1 MKNSVGVEGSRA
13 SPCPTKA
20 LLGNCQHQAQK
31 TYAMTDQTESA
42 NSALSGAD
50 TERTLF
56 EPTLPSPNVP
66 MTKIGNA
73 EADREA
79 VQDDAWLDNWD
90 LIIHR
95 CSDCGRPFG
104 TANRLTQHRA
114 AWHSLDS
121 PKLPPYEH
129 QPVIPHIEKSN
140 LYVLVDDGDLFVKA
154 LSSSSPKRSSRC
166 VFQVN
171 SQILWAVS
179 SVFRAM
185 LGPKSSFKEA
195 LEIRRA
201 VIRGSNSPVPIIT
214 LDGPPAIVLLVLQ
227 ILCHR
232 HAHPQPLPETI
243 SISGL
248 SRIAAFADKYELCD
262 VLLPW
267 ARRWRWNG
275 LVKLPC
281 EDAGYKVFI
290 SWVFGM
296 EDEFAEASS
305 AASISM
311 YWSLEAG
318 LYLRDKGPD
327 GPVWEFKET
336 KHRANSA
343 LPEETTEKIISTL
356 APKFARLLHSNRM

>member
-1 MKNSVGVEGSRA
+1 
-13 SPCPTKA
+13 
-20 LLGNCQHQAQK
+20 
-31 TYAMTDQTESA
+31 MTDQIESA
-42 NSALSGAD
+42 NSALSDAD
-50 TERTLF
+50 TLF
-56 EPTLPSPNVP
+56 EPILFSPNVP
-66 MTKIGNA
+66 TTKIGNA

-90 LIIHR
+90 LVIHR
-95 CSDCGRPFG
+95 CSDCWRPFG
-104 TANRLTQHRA
+104 TANRLTQHSA

-129 QPVIPHIEKSN
+129 QPVITHIEAQN
-140 LYVLVDDGDLFVKA
+140 LYVLVDDGDLFIKTPYSSF
-154 LSSSSPKRSSRC
+154 LFSSSQN
-166 VFQVN
+166 VYQVN
-171 SQILWAVS
+171 SQILWAAS
-179 SVFRAM
+179 PVFRAM

-201 VIRGSNSPVPIIT
+201 VIRGSNSPVPTIT
-214 LDGPPAIVLLVLQ
+214 LDDPAETIQLVLQ

-232 HAHPQPLPETI
+232 HAHPSPLPETI

-248 SRIAAFADKYELCD
+248 SRIAAFADKYELRD

-267 ARRWRWNG
+267 VLRWKWNG
-275 LVKLPC
+275 HIKLPC
-281 EDAGYKVFI
+281 EDTGYKVFI

-311 YWSLEAG
+311 FWSLQRG

-327 GPVWEFKET
+327 GPVWEFEESKR
-336 KHRANSA
+336 RANAA
-343 LPEETTEKIISTL
+343 LPEETPEKIISTL
-356 APKFARLLHSNRM
+356 APKLTRSSHSNGM